1 MEALTGHEWTEAA
14 LTGHEWTEAAGLR
27 ATPKHAT
34 MDGMRALLAVHNT
47 LYVNPSYWDRT
58 ESVVDRLKIE

>member
-47 LYVNPSYWDRT
+47 LYVNPSY
-58 ESVVDRLKIE
+58 